1 MVRDLV
7 RILEFLRVVVVV
19 SSSRV
24 VSLLIYGG
32 INKKIC
38 HALYVCHK
46 VKVACG

>member
-32 INKKIC
+32 INKKYAMRCMYAIR
-38 HALYVCHK
+38 
-46 VKVACG
+46 